1 MSAVCP
7 MESQTQ
13 SRGESEA
20 AEDPGWVPDTPNWWG
35 SSQSPLMLALG
46 EPTEASVLM
55 YAFPHTYTA
64 YAKLQWSVKGGSD
77 LNTGPTIITV
87 SSRRGNVTSCRQL
100 LSACLP
106 YNKWLYPPF
115 VSPNNPF
122 FFQLLLVRLSG
133 HSNQKSSFYREP
145 CAGHPSP
152 GGKLTFKSSFH
163 STRNGSIHVYG
174 GVRSCT
180 VSWVALG
187 RRRGQ
192 AGTGGVGFLLRLW
205 AERTTASQSL
215 ISPPFPDPGHP
226 PAPFFI
232 SVYLLRD
239 PDSGKKAHFLPVCR
253 TIAREACS

>member
-1 MSAVCP
+1 MQNYNEVSKEEVIWTRAPLSSLFPVA
-7 MESQTQ
+7 
-13 SRGESEA
+13 EA
-20 AEDPGWVPDTPNWWG
+20 MWPAAA
-35 SSQSPLMLALG
+35 SSCQP
-46 EPTEASVLM
+46 
-55 YAFPHTYTA
+55 AFPTTNDCTLPLWA
-64 YAKLQWSVKGGSD
+64 Q
-77 LNTGPTIITV
+77 IT
-87 SSRRGNVTSCRQL
+87 L
-100 LSACLP
+100 
-106 YNKWLYPPF
+106 
-115 VSPNNPF
+115 F

-174 GVRSCT
+174 GVRPCT